1 MPRTCYYNS
10 IRVSNIIVS
19 VILIICRFMT
29 NVDDHIPFLP
39 LIVPIIVARLGTQ
52 DITEPSEEIR

>member
-1 MPRTCYYNS
+1 
-10 IRVSNIIVS
+10 
-19 VILIICRFMT
+19 MT
-29 NVDDHIPFLP
+29 NVDDHTPFLP